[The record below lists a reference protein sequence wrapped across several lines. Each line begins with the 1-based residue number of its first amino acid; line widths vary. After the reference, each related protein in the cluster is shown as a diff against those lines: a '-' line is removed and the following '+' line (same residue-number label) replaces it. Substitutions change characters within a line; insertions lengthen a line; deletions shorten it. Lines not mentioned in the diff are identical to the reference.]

1 MDILDTNWLA
11 EVKFNADGLVP
22 AVAQDHQTHRVLMM
36 AWMNDEA
43 LRHTVSTMQATYY
56 SRSRRKLWHKGE
68 ESGHVQHV
76 KTIQLDCDG
85 DMVLLTV
92 EQVGGIACHTGRN
105 SCLYR
110 TLEESGWQ
118 ETEDVI
124 RDPAEIYNK

>member
-1 MDILDTNWLA
+1 MDIQDTNWLD
-11 EVKFNADGLVP
+11 EVKFNADGLVA
-22 AVAQDHQTHRVLMM
+22 AVAQDHETHRVLMM
-36 AWMNDEA
+36 AWMNEEA
-43 LRHTVSTMQATYY
+43 LRHTVSRMQATYY
-56 SRSRRKLWHKGE
+56 SRSRKKLWHKGE

-76 KTIQLDCDG
+76 KNIQLDCDG
-85 DMVLLTV
+85 DLVLLTV

-110 TLEESGWQ
+110 TLEETGWQ